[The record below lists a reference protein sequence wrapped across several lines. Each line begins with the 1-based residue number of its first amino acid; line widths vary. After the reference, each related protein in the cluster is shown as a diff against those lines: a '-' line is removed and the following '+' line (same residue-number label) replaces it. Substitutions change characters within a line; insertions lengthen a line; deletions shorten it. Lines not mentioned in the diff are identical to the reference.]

1 MNKALIIYNASAGS
15 GKTFTLATRYIK
27 YVVENP
33 QAYRQIL
40 AVTFTNKATEEMKMR
55 ILSQLYGIWKQLDSS
70 KDYTEM
76 VCKELN
82 ASSEFVSRQAG
93 IALSNLLCHYSYFR
107 ISTIDTFFQSVLRNL
122 ARELDL
128 TANLRIGLND
138 NQVEELAVDEL
149 IENLSANDKVLQW
162 ILNYIMESIG
172 DDRSW
177 NIIGQIKL
185 FGRTLFKD
193 YYKAESKKIYEVVS
207 QPHFFENYVK
217 ELNAIRS
224 EAKDRM
230 IALSNEFFK
239 TLNEAGLDVADL
251 SYGKS
256 GVAGMFIKMQN
267 GTFDE
272 SIEGK
277 RVTDCLDQPEKWCK
291 KTHARS
297 AEIQALAAGP
307 LGRILHNAIDERP
320 QLWKRY
326 MSADLTLRHLNQ
338 LRLLDS
344 IERKVRELNEASNR
358 FLLSDTQQLLH
369 ELIDNSDSPFIFEK
383 IGTQLEHIMIDEFQD
398 TSTVQW
404 KNFKVLLSEIMSHE
418 KTENMIVGDVKQS
431 IYRWRSGDWRLLQ
444 NIKSE
449 FAHADS
455 MIQEEHLKTNYRSA
469 RRIVEFNNAFF
480 EKAAELEQVTAYSN
494 VIQLTPENKGK
505 HGYVDI
511 SLLPSEDYQRHVL
524 ELLQQQIETLIDNG
538 IPSTHIAILVRTNY
552 LIPLIANYFME
563 HMPNTPLVSDEA
575 FRLDA
580 SPAIQVIIQA
590 LRLLAY
596 PNENIAK
603 AYLAKMSANKPLH
616 EGTLDDF
623 LPEAFV
629 NQQETLA
636 RLPLYE
642 LTERLCS
649 IFHLQ
654 DMEGQSAYLFAF
666 YDQVATYVNEQST
679 DIAAFLNEWDENLCA
694 QTIQSPEIDGI
705 RIISIHK
712 SKGLEFKNVLIPFC
726 DWKMEHSDILWCR
739 PTVEPFN
746 KLPLVPIDYSQ
757 KGLKGTIY
765 EADYQE
771 EHSQNTVDNLNLL
784 YVAFTRA
791 SESLYVIGK
800 RGAKSSRSVL
810 IEQTLPEIEPD
821 LEGEK
826 LLEGQEDAKGV
837 LHFQYGTPIYTNPT
851 PKQNKESDRHLNIF
865 LQDSTN
871 ITIRMDTFS
880 QKTEFRQSNDS
891 RTFATIDDEEQKQQA
906 EYIKTGCILHQVF
919 SSIRTKDD
927 IDKALLRMELDGI
940 LYDNQMNREKIEQM
954 IRKRIE
960 DPRIASWYSD
970 RWTVY
975 NECDI
980 LFIDPNKNQVK
991 NKRPDRVMTDGK
1003 EIIVIDFKFGKPRNL
1018 YRQQVETYLKLLKQM
1033 SDLPTKGYL
1042 WYVYSNEIVEV
1053 K

>member
-1 MNKALIIYNASAGS
+1 MTKALKIYNASAGS
-15 GKTFTLATRYIK
+15 GKTFTLATQYIK

-70 KDYTEM
+70 KAYTEI
-76 VCKELN
+76 VCQELD
-82 ASSEFVSRQAG
+82 ASPEFVSRQAG
-93 IALSNLLCHYSYFR
+93 IALSNLMSHYSYFR

-138 NQVEELAVDEL
+138 IQVEELAVDEL

-162 ILNYIMESIG
+162 ILKYIMESIS

-177 NIIGQIKL
+177 NIIGQIKQ

-193 YYKAESKKIYEVVS
+193 YYKAESKTINNMVS
-207 QPHFFENYVK
+207 KPHFFEDYMK
-217 ELNAIRS
+217 ELTTIRN
-224 EAKDRM
+224 EARDQM
-230 IALSNEFFK
+230 VALGNEFFK
-239 TLNEAGLDVADL
+239 ILNDAGLDYQDL
-251 SYGKS
+251 SYGKT
-256 GVAGMFIKMQN
+256 GIAGMFFKLQN
-267 GTFDE
+267 GVFDE

-277 RVTDCLDQPEKWCK
+277 RVTGCLDQPEKWCK
-291 KTHARS
+291 KTHNRS

-307 LGRILHNAIDERP
+307 LGRILRTALDERP
-320 QLWKRY
+320 RQWKRY
-326 MSADLTLRHLNQ
+326 KSADLTLRHLNQ

-344 IERKVRELNEASNR
+344 IEQKVRELNEASNR

-369 ELIDNSDSPFIFEK
+369 DLIDNSDSPFIFEK

-404 KNFKVLLSEIMSHE
+404 KNFKVLLNEIMSHGQ
-418 KTENMIVGDVKQS
+418 TESLIVGDVKQS

-444 NIKSE
+444 NIKKE

-455 MIQEEHLKTNYRSA
+455 MIEEEPLKTNFRSA

-480 EKAAELEQVTAYSN
+480 EKAAELEEVTAYSN
-494 VIQLTPENKGK
+494 VVQLIPEEKGTQ
-505 HGYVDI
+505 GYVDI
-511 SLLPSEDYQRHVL
+511 SLLPSEDYQEHVL
-524 ELLQQQIETLIDNG
+524 ELLYTQIKTLIDNG
-538 IPSTHIAILVRTNY
+538 IPTTHIAILVRTNY

-563 HMPNTPLVSDEA
+563 HMPETPLVSDEA

-590 LRLLAY
+590 LRLIAY
-596 PNENIAK
+596 PSDDIAK
-603 AYLAKMSANKPLH
+603 AYLAKMWADKPLH
-616 EGTLDDF
+616 EGTLDEL
-623 LPEAFV
+623 LPQTFV
-629 NQQETLA
+629 NEQESLA

-642 LTERLCS
+642 LTERLCA

-654 DMEGQSAYLFAF
+654 EMEGQSAYLFTF
-666 YDQVATYVNEQST
+666 YDQVANYVNEQST
-679 DIAAFLNEWDENLCA
+679 DIPAFLNEWDENLCSM
-694 QTIQSPEIDGI
+694 TIQSPDIDGI

-726 DWKMEHSDILWCR
+726 DWKMEHSDILWCK
-739 PTVEPFN
+739 PTEEPFN

-765 EADYQE
+765 EADYLE

-791 SESLYVIGK
+791 SQSLYVIGK

-810 IEQTLPEIEPD
+810 IEQTLPQLEPE
-821 LEGEK
+821 LKGEK
-826 LLEGQEDAKGV
+826 VLEGQEDEKGI
-837 LHFQYGTPIYTNPT
+837 LHFQYGTPIYINPIV
-851 PKQNKESDRHLNIF
+851 KKDEKSDRHLNIF
-865 LQDSTN
+865 LQESTQ
-871 ITIRMDTFS
+871 IPISMETFS

-891 RTFATIDDEEQKQQA
+891 RTFAAIEDEQQQQQT
-906 EYIKTGCILHQVF
+906 EYIKMGCVLHEIF
-919 SSIRTKDD
+919 STIRTKDD
-927 IDKALLRMELDGI
+927 IDKTLLRLQLDGI
-940 LYDNQMNREKIEQM
+940 LYDEKMNKEKIVDM

-960 DPRIASWYSD
+960 DPRVASWYSD

-980 LFIDPNKNQVK
+980 LFIDPDHNEVR

-1003 EIIVIDFKFGKPRNL
+1003 EIIVIDFKFGKPQDL
-1018 YRQQVETYLKLLKQM
+1018 YRKQVQFYLELLSKM
-1033 SDLPTKGYL
+1033 SDLPAKGYL
-1042 WYVYSNEIVEV
+1042 WYVYSNDIVEV
-1053 K
+1053 